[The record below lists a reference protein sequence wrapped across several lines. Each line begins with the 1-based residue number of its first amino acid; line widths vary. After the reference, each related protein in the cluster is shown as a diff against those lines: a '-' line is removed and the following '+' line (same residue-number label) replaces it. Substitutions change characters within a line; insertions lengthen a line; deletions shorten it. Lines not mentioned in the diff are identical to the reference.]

1 MEVFLCQKEEMEN
14 GTIYYSEKLNKWVGQ
29 FTAGKKANGKLN
41 RKSVYGNTRKEVK
54 EKITKA
60 LAEVQS
66 DTYIEKSDI
75 TLYEL
80 AKEIIED
87 KKNSNEVNLNTY
99 KRLTYTLGYIKGG
112 DIGDIPIQ
120 KITAKQI
127 KDFLNSKTSYSNS
140 VLQKIFQLLG
150 QTFRRAIDRNY
161 INKNPMLSEE
171 VKRPKSDKKDRE
183 VISLSIDEEKK
194 LIEALSL
201 ENKAYK
207 NIILLMLFTG
217 MRVGEVLA
225 IKINDI
231 NLQEHNLYINSTLT
245 RDNTDKTILG
255 KTTKTQHSKRIITIT
270 DNIQKILEDAL
281 NDTYKNEYDLLFYD
295 KKGFITP
302 SEVNSY
308 LIRLNKKYSI
318 ANELHNHMLRHTYA
332 TRCIEAGM
340 SVKVLQKK
348 LGHSKIET
356 TLNTYASVLA
366 RFEGQEDDKLNFYL
380 ENIGIKV

>member
-1 MEVFLCQKEEMEN
+1 MAKRGNGE
-14 GTIYYSEKLNKWVGQ
+14 GTIYFSEKLNKWVGQ
-29 FTAGKKANGKLN
+29 FTAGRKTDGKLN

-54 EKITKA
+54 EKMTKA
-60 LAEVQS
+60 LAEIQ
-66 DTYIEKSDI
+66 DNTYIEKNDI

-80 AKEIIED
+80 AKEIVED

-99 KRLTYTLGYIKGG
+99 KRLTYTLSYINEENFGNL
-112 DIGDIPIQ
+112 PIQ

-127 KDFLNSKTSYSNS
+127 KDFLNGKTSYSNS

-150 QTFRRAIDRNY
+150 QTFRRAVDRNY

-171 VKRPKSDKKDRE
+171 VKRPKSSKKDRE
-183 VISLSIDEEKK
+183 VISLSIEEEKQ

-201 ENKAYK
+201 ENKDYK

-225 IKINDI
+225 IKCNDI
-231 NLQEHNLYINSTLT
+231 DLKEHSLYINSTLT
-245 RDNTDKTILG
+245 RDNNDNTILG
-255 KTTKTQHSKRIITIT
+255 ETTKTQNSKRIITIT
-270 DNIQKILEDAL
+270 KNIEKILQDSL
-281 NDTYKNEYDLLFYD
+281 NNIYKNEYDLLFYD
-295 KKGFITP
+295 EKGLITP
-302 SEVNSY
+302 SEVNNY
-308 LIRLNKKYSI
+308 LKRLNKRYNI
-318 ANELHNHMLRHTYA
+318 TTELHNHMLRHTYA

>member
-1 MEVFLCQKEEMEN
+1 MSKRGNGE

-29 FTAGKKANGKLN
+29 FTAGKKADGKIN

-60 LAEVQS
+60 LADVQNN
-66 DTYIEKSDI
+66 TFIEKSNI

-99 KRLTYTLGYIKGG
+99 KRLTYTLGYIKDG

-127 KDFLNSKTSYSNS
+127 KDFMNGKTSYSNS

-150 QTFRRAIDRNY
+150 QTFRRAVDRNY

-183 VISLSIDEEKK
+183 VISLSIEEEKK

-201 ENKAYK
+201 ENKTYK

-217 MRVGEVLA
+217 MRIGEVLA
-225 IKINDI
+225 IKCNDI
-231 NLQEHNLYINSTLT
+231 NLKEHSLYINSTLT
-245 RDNTDKTILG
+245 RDAKDKTILG
-255 KTTKTQHSKRIITIT
+255 ETTKTQNSKRIITIT
-270 DNIQKILEDAL
+270 NNIKKIIEEAL
-281 NDTYKNEYDLLFYD
+281 SNTYENEFDLLFYD
-295 KKGFITP
+295 EKGFITP
-302 SEVNSY
+302 SEVNNY
-308 LIRLNKKYSI
+308 LIRLNNRHFIS
-318 ANELHNHMLRHTYA
+318 NELHNHMLRHTYA

>member
-1 MEVFLCQKEEMEN
+1 MAKRGNGE

-29 FTAGKKANGKLN
+29 FTVGRKADGRLN

-54 EKITKA
+54 EKMTKA

-99 KRLTYTLGYIKGG
+99 KRLTYTLGYIKDG

-150 QTFRRAIDRNY
+150 QTFRRAVDRNY

-255 KTTKTQHSKRIITIT
+255 ETTKTQHSKRIITIT

>member
-1 MEVFLCQKEEMEN
+1 MAKRGNGE

-29 FTAGKKANGKLN
+29 FTAGRKSDGRLN

-60 LAEVQS
+60 LAEVQ
-66 DTYIEKSDI
+66 DNTYIEKNDI

-80 AKEIIED
+80 ANEIIED

-99 KRLTYTLGYIKGG
+99 KRLTYTLSYIKDS
-112 DIGDIPIQ
+112 DISDMPIQ

-150 QTFRRAIDRNY
+150 QTFRRAVDRNY

-183 VISLSIDEEKK
+183 VISLSIEEEKN
-194 LIEALSL
+194 LIEALSF
-201 ENKAYK
+201 ENKDYK

-225 IKINDI
+225 IKISDI
-231 NLQEHNLYINSTLT
+231 DLKEHSLYINSTLT
-245 RDNTDKTILG
+245 RDSNDNTILG
-255 KTTKTQHSKRIITIT
+255 ETTKTQNSKRIITIT
-270 DNIQKILEDAL
+270 DNIEKILKDSIS
-281 NDTYKNEYDLLFYD
+281 NMYKNEYNLLFYD
-295 KKGFITP
+295 DKGFITP

-308 LIRLNKKYSI
+308 LRRLNKRYNI
-318 ANELHNHMLRHTYA
+318 AGEIHNHMLRHTYA
-332 TRCIEAGM
+332 TRCIESGM

>member
-1 MEVFLCQKEEMEN
+1 MVIGE

-29 FTAGKKANGKLN
+29 FTAGRKADGRLN

-60 LAEVQS
+60 LAEVQNN
-66 DTYIEKSDI
+66 TYIEKSDI

-80 AKEIIED
+80 ANEIVED
-87 KKNSNEVNLNTY
+87 KKKSNEVNLNTY
-99 KRLTYTLGYIKGG
+99 KRLTYTLSYIKDS
-112 DIGDIPIQ
+112 DISDMPIQ

-150 QTFRRAIDRNY
+150 QTFRRAVDRNY

-183 VISLSIDEEKK
+183 VISLSIEEEKK
-194 LIEALSL
+194 LIDVLLL
-201 ENKAYK
+201 ENKDYK

-225 IKINDI
+225 IKISDI
-231 NLQEHNLYINSTLT
+231 DLKEHSLYINSTLT
-245 RDNTDKTILG
+245 RDSNDNTILG
-255 KTTKTQHSKRIITIT
+255 ETTKTQNSKRIITIT
-270 DNIQKILEDAL
+270 DNIEKILKDSI
-281 NDTYKNEYDLLFYD
+281 TSMYKNEYNLLFYD
-295 KKGFITP
+295 DKGFITP

-308 LIRLNKKYSI
+308 LRRLNKRYNI
-318 ANELHNHMLRHTYA
+318 TGEIHNHMLRHTYA
-332 TRCIEAGM
+332 TRCIESGM

>member
-1 MEVFLCQKEEMEN
+1 MAKRGNGE

-29 FTAGKKANGKLN
+29 FTAGKKVDGRLN

-54 EKITKA
+54 EKMTKA
-60 LAEVQS
+60 LSEVQS
-66 DTYIEKSDI
+66 NTYIEKSDI

-87 KKNSNEVNLNTY
+87 KKKSNEVNPNTY
-99 KRLTYTLGYIKGG
+99 KRLTYTLGYIKDG

-127 KDFLNSKTSYSNS
+127 KDFLNSKTFYSNS

-150 QTFRRAIDRNY
+150 QTFRRAVDRNY

-183 VISLSIDEEKK
+183 VISLSIEEEKR
-194 LIEALSL
+194 LIEALSI

-225 IKINDI
+225 IKNNDI
-231 NLQEHNLYINSTLT
+231 NLQEHNLYVNSTLT

-255 KTTKTQHSKRIITIT
+255 ETTKTQNSKRIITIT
-270 DNIQKILEDAL
+270 DNVKRILEDSIHNQYNNNL
-281 NDTYKNEYDLLFYD
+281 NLLFYD
-295 KKGFITP
+295 KNGFITP
-302 SEVNSY
+302 SEINSY
-308 LIRLNKKYSI
+308 LIRLNKRYSI

-366 RFEGQEDDKLNFYL
+366 RFEDQEDDKLNCYL

>member
-1 MEVFLCQKEEMEN
+1 MAKRGNGE
-14 GTIYYSEKLNKWVGQ
+14 GTIYFSEKLNKWVGQ
-29 FTAGKKANGKLN
+29 FTAGRKTDGKLN

-54 EKITKA
+54 EKMTKA
-60 LAEVQS
+60 LAEVQ
-66 DTYIEKSDI
+66 DNTYIEKNDI

-80 AKEIIED
+80 AKEIVED

-99 KRLTYTLGYIKGG
+99 KRLTYTLSYINEENFGNL
-112 DIGDIPIQ
+112 PIQ

-127 KDFLNSKTSYSNS
+127 KDFLNGKTSYSNS

-150 QTFRRAIDRNY
+150 QTFRRAVDRNY

-171 VKRPKSDKKDRE
+171 VKRPKSSKKDRE
-183 VISLSIDEEKK
+183 VISLSIEEEKQ

-201 ENKAYK
+201 ENKDYK

-225 IKINDI
+225 IKCNDI
-231 NLQEHNLYINSTLT
+231 DLKEHSLYINSTLT
-245 RDNTDKTILG
+245 RDNNDNTILG
-255 KTTKTQHSKRIITIT
+255 ETTKTQNSKRIITIT
-270 DNIQKILEDAL
+270 KNIEKILQDSL
-281 NDTYKNEYDLLFYD
+281 NNIYKNEYDLLFYD
-295 KKGFITP
+295 EKGLITP
-302 SEVNSY
+302 SEVNNY
-308 LIRLNKKYSI
+308 LKRLNKRYNI
-318 ANELHNHMLRHTYA
+318 TTELHNHMLRHTYA

>member
-1 MEVFLCQKEEMEN
+1 MVIGE

-29 FTAGKKANGKLN
+29 FTAGRKADGRLN

-60 LAEVQS
+60 LAEVQNN
-66 DTYIEKSDI
+66 TYIEKSDI

-80 AKEIIED
+80 ANEIVED
-87 KKNSNEVNLNTY
+87 KKKSNEVNLNTY
-99 KRLTYTLGYIKGG
+99 KRLTYTLSYIKDS
-112 DIGDIPIQ
+112 DISDMPIQ

-150 QTFRRAIDRNY
+150 QTFRRAVDRNY

-183 VISLSIDEEKK
+183 VISLSIEEEKK
-194 LIEALSL
+194 LIDVLSL
-201 ENKAYK
+201 ENKDYK

-217 MRVGEVLA
+217 MRIGEVLA
-225 IKINDI
+225 IKISDI
-231 NLQEHNLYINSTLT
+231 DLKEHSLYINSTLT
-245 RDNTDKTILG
+245 RDSNDNTILG
-255 KTTKTQHSKRIITIT
+255 ETTKTQNSKRIITIT
-270 DNIQKILEDAL
+270 DNIEKILKDSI
-281 NDTYKNEYDLLFYD
+281 TSMYKNEYNLLFYD
-295 KKGFITP
+295 DKGFITP

-308 LIRLNKKYSI
+308 LRRLNKRYNI
-318 ANELHNHMLRHTYA
+318 TGEIHNHMLRHTYA
-332 TRCIEAGM
+332 ARCIESGM

>member
-1 MEVFLCQKEEMEN
+1 MAKRGNGE

-29 FTAGKKANGKLN
+29 FTAGRKDNGKLN

-54 EKITKA
+54 EKMTIA
-60 LAEVQS
+60 LADVQQN
-66 DTYIEKSDI
+66 TYINKNDI

-80 AKEIIED
+80 AKEIVED

-99 KRLTYTLGYIKGG
+99 KRLTYTLGYINEENFGNL
-112 DIGDIPIQ
+112 PIQ

-150 QTFRRAIDRNY
+150 QTFRRATDRNY

-171 VKRPKSDKKDRE
+171 VKRPKSSKNDRE
-183 VISLSIDEEKK
+183 VISLSIEEEKL

-201 ENKAYK
+201 ENKDYK
-207 NIILLMLFTG
+207 NIVLLMLFTG
-217 MRVGEVLA
+217 MRIGEVLA
-225 IKINDI
+225 IKLSDI
-231 NLQEHNLYINSTLT
+231 DLKEHSLYINSTLT
-245 RDNTDKTILG
+245 RDNNDNTILG
-255 KTTKTQHSKRIITIT
+255 ETTKTQNSKRIITIT
-270 DNIQKILEDAL
+270 KNIEKILQDSL
-281 NDTYKNEYDLLFYD
+281 NNMYVNKYDLLFYD
-295 KKGFITP
+295 EKGFITP

-308 LIRLNKKYSI
+308 LRRLNKRYNITS
-318 ANELHNHMLRHTYA
+318 ELHNHMLRHTYA

>member
-1 MEVFLCQKEEMEN
+1 MSKRGNGE

-29 FTAGKKANGKLN
+29 FTAGRKADGKLN

-54 EKITKA
+54 EKMTKA
-60 LAEVQS
+60 LAEVQEN
-66 DTYIEKSDI
+66 TYIEKNDI

-80 AKEIIED
+80 AKEIVED

-99 KRLTYTLGYIKGG
+99 KRLTYTLSYINEENFGNL
-112 DIGDIPIQ
+112 PIQ

-127 KDFLNSKTSYSNS
+127 KDFLNGKTSYSNS

-150 QTFRRAIDRNY
+150 QTFRRAVDRNY

-171 VKRPKSDKKDRE
+171 VKRPKSSKKDRE
-183 VISLSIDEEKK
+183 VISLSIEEEKQ
-194 LIEALSL
+194 LIEALSF
-201 ENKAYK
+201 ESKDYK

-217 MRVGEVLA
+217 MRIGEVLA
-225 IKINDI
+225 IKCNDI
-231 NLQEHNLYINSTLT
+231 DLKEHSLYINSTLT
-245 RDNTDKTILG
+245 RDSDDNTILG
-255 KTTKTQHSKRIITIT
+255 ETTKTQNSKRIITIT
-270 DNIQKILEDAL
+270 KNIEKILQDSL
-281 NDTYKNEYDLLFYD
+281 NNVYKNEYDLLFYD
-295 KKGFITP
+295 EKGLITP

-308 LIRLNKKYSI
+308 LKRLNKRYNI
-318 ANELHNHMLRHTYA
+318 TTELHNHMLRHTYA

>member
-1 MEVFLCQKEEMEN
+1 MVIGE

-29 FTAGKKANGKLN
+29 FTAGRKADGRLN

-60 LAEVQS
+60 LAEVQNN
-66 DTYIEKSDI
+66 TYIEKSDI

-80 AKEIIED
+80 ANEIVED
-87 KKNSNEVNLNTY
+87 KKKSNEVNLNTY
-99 KRLTYTLGYIKGG
+99 KRLTYTLSYIKDS
-112 DIGDIPIQ
+112 DISDMPIQ

-150 QTFRRAIDRNY
+150 QTFRRAVDRNY

-183 VISLSIDEEKK
+183 VISLSIEEEKK
-194 LIEALSL
+194 LIDVLSL
-201 ENKAYK
+201 ENKDYK

-225 IKINDI
+225 IKISDI
-231 NLQEHNLYINSTLT
+231 DLKEHSLYINSTLT
-245 RDNTDKTILG
+245 RDSNDNTILG
-255 KTTKTQHSKRIITIT
+255 ETTKTQNSKRIITIT
-270 DNIQKILEDAL
+270 DNIEKILKDSI
-281 NDTYKNEYDLLFYD
+281 TSMYKNEYNLLFYD
-295 KKGFITP
+295 DKGFITP

-308 LIRLNKKYSI
+308 LRRLNKRYNI
-318 ANELHNHMLRHTYA
+318 TGEIHNHMLRHTYA
-332 TRCIEAGM
+332 TRCIESGM

>member
-1 MEVFLCQKEEMEN
+1 MTKRGNGE
-14 GTIYYSEKLNKWVGQ
+14 GTIYFSEKLNKWVGQ
-29 FTAGKKANGKLN
+29 FTAGRKTDGKLN

-54 EKITKA
+54 EKMTKA
-60 LAEVQS
+60 LAEIQ
-66 DTYIEKSDI
+66 DNTYIEKNDI

-80 AKEIIED
+80 AKEIVED

-99 KRLTYTLGYIKGG
+99 KRLTYTLSYINEENFGNL
-112 DIGDIPIQ
+112 PIQ

-127 KDFLNSKTSYSNS
+127 KDFLNGKTSYSNS

-150 QTFRRAIDRNY
+150 QTFRRAVDRNY

-171 VKRPKSDKKDRE
+171 VKRPKSSKKDRE
-183 VISLSIDEEKK
+183 VISLSIEEEKQ

-201 ENKAYK
+201 ENKDYK

-225 IKINDI
+225 IKCNDI
-231 NLQEHNLYINSTLT
+231 DLKEHSLYINSTLT
-245 RDNTDKTILG
+245 RDNNDNTILG
-255 KTTKTQHSKRIITIT
+255 ETTKTQNSKRIITIT
-270 DNIQKILEDAL
+270 KNIEKILQDSL
-281 NDTYKNEYDLLFYD
+281 NNIYKNEYDLLFYD
-295 KKGFITP
+295 EKGLITP
-302 SEVNSY
+302 SEVNNY
-308 LIRLNKKYSI
+308 LKRLNKRYNI
-318 ANELHNHMLRHTYA
+318 TTELHNHMLRHTYA

>member
-1 MEVFLCQKEEMEN
+1 MEN

-29 FTAGKKANGKLN
+29 FTAGRKANGKLN

-80 AKEIIED
+80 EKEIIED

-255 KTTKTQHSKRIITIT
+255 ETTKTQHSKRIITIT

>member
-1 MEVFLCQKEEMEN
+1 MAKRGNGE

-29 FTAGKKANGKLN
+29 FTAGRKSDGRLN

-60 LAEVQS
+60 LAEVQNN
-66 DTYIEKSDI
+66 TYIEKSDI

-80 AKEIIED
+80 ANEIVED
-87 KKNSNEVNLNTY
+87 KKKSNEVNLNTY
-99 KRLTYTLGYIKGG
+99 KRLTYTLSYIKDS
-112 DIGDIPIQ
+112 DISDMPIQ

-150 QTFRRAIDRNY
+150 QTFRRAVDRNY

-183 VISLSIDEEKK
+183 VISLSIEEEKK
-194 LIEALSL
+194 LIDVLSL
-201 ENKAYK
+201 ENKNYK

-225 IKINDI
+225 IKISDI
-231 NLQEHNLYINSTLT
+231 DLKEHSLYINSTLT
-245 RDNTDKTILG
+245 RDSNDNTILG
-255 KTTKTQHSKRIITIT
+255 ETTKTQNSKRIITIT
-270 DNIQKILEDAL
+270 DNIEKILKDSIT
-281 NDTYKNEYDLLFYD
+281 NMYKNEYNLLFYD
-295 KKGFITP
+295 DKGFITP

-308 LIRLNKKYSI
+308 LRRLNKRYNI
-318 ANELHNHMLRHTYA
+318 TGEIHNHMLRHTYA
-332 TRCIEAGM
+332 TRCIESGM

>member
-1 MEVFLCQKEEMEN
+1 MSKRGNGE
-14 GTIYYSEKLNKWVGQ
+14 GTIYFSEKLNKWVGQ
-29 FTAGKKANGKLN
+29 FTAGRKADGKLN

-54 EKITKA
+54 EKMTKA
-60 LAEVQS
+60 LAEVQEN
-66 DTYIEKSDI
+66 TYIEKNDI

-80 AKEIIED
+80 AKEIVED

-99 KRLTYTLGYIKGG
+99 KRLTYTLSYVNEENFGNL
-112 DIGDIPIQ
+112 PIQ

-150 QTFRRAIDRNY
+150 QTFRRAVDRNY

-171 VKRPKSDKKDRE
+171 IKRPKSSKKDRE
-183 VISLSIDEEKK
+183 VISLSVEEEKL

-201 ENKAYK
+201 ENKDYK
-207 NIILLMLFTG
+207 NIVLLMLFTG
-217 MRVGEVLA
+217 MRIGEVLA
-225 IKINDI
+225 IKCSDV
-231 NLQEHNLYINSTLT
+231 NLKEHSLYINSTLT
-245 RDNTDKTILG
+245 RDNNDNTILG
-255 KTTKTQHSKRIITIT
+255 ETTKTQNSKRIITIT
-270 DNIQKILEDAL
+270 KNIEKILQDSL
-281 NDTYKNEYDLLFYD
+281 NNIYKNEYDLLFYD
-295 KKGFITP
+295 EKGFITP
-302 SEVNSY
+302 SEVNNY
-308 LIRLNKKYSI
+308 LRRLNKRYNI
-318 ANELHNHMLRHTYA
+318 TTELHNHMLRHTYA